1 MMFTYIDADNL
12 DMFVVLQDKLKTHM
26 MRNHGFS
33 QEDIKSTF
41 KHSGQGRQRSSI
53 LVKRYPASILLNR

>member
-1 MMFTYIDADNL
+1 MQYSLF
-12 DMFVVLQDKLKTHM
+12 QDKLKTHM

-33 QEDIKSTF
+33 ADDIKNTF

-53 LVKRYPASILLNR
+53 LVNR

>member
-1 MMFTYIDADNL
+1 MF
-12 DMFVVLQDKLKTHM
+12 QDKLKTHM

-33 QEDIKSTF
+33 ADDIKAQF

-53 LVKRYPASILLNR
+53 LVNRSVQSLSRSSKVRSF